1 MLDSLGHFCFHRSVQ
16 CAFKML
22 QTKSLQGMSSL
33 PFSSLLANSI
43 VWTCYGLLRGD
54 HTVIVPNGAGI
65 LAGAF
70 CMWAY
75 NTISKAGDESLTFGI
90 LALLSVTTGWA
101 YIQKQADFL
110 GSIGCLLSI
119 LLLGAPLATF
129 GKVVREKSTTS
140 MSFPISMASFLNSLS
155 WTLYGLLIAHD
166 PMVRS
171 IHNLRCFL
179 EANVTNIDTDFR
191 SQCHRIRAHH
201 IAIGIVRTLRN
212 FYSRGG

>member
-54 HTVIVPNGAGI
+54 QTVIVPNGAGI

-75 NTISKAGDESLTFGI
+75 NTISKAGDEFLTFGI

-110 GSIGCLLSI
+110 GSVGCLLSI

-166 PMVRS
+166 PMVRKY
-171 IHNLRCFL
+171 
-179 EANVTNIDTDFR
+179 T
-191 SQCHRIRAHH
+191 
-201 IAIGIVRTLRN
+201 
-212 FYSRGG
+212 